1 MNMNEDFEETLE
13 RWDILSDLNLFI
25 KRLKIVEL
33 VLNNESIDD
42 KDKKKIIQIVLENF
56 SSDCSKLLERLFKLF
71 E

>member
-1 MNMNEDFEETLE
+1 MNMSEDFEKTLE

-42 KDKKKIIQIVLENF
+42 KDKKKIIQIILENF
-56 SSDCSKLLERLFKLF
+56 SSDCSKLLKRLFKLF

>member
-1 MNMNEDFEETLE
+1 MSEDFEKTLE

-42 KDKKKIIQIVLENF
+42 KDKKKIIQIILENF
-56 SSDCSKLLERLFKLF
+56 SSDCSKLLKRLFKLF

>member
-1 MNMNEDFEETLE
+1 MNEDFEKTLE

-42 KDKKKIIQIVLENF
+42 KDKKKIIQIILENF
-56 SSDCSKLLERLFKLF
+56 SSDCSKLLKRLFKLF